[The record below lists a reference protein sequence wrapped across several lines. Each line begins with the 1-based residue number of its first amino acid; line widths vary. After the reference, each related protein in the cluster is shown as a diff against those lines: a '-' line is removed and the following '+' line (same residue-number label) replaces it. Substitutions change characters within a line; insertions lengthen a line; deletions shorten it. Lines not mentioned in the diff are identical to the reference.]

1 MIGKIIYLMPDDD
14 PPGVSD
20 RIEWANADRV
30 VLVFPAQPA
39 HPWREVDFAHIYH
52 AAQRMGCQVAV
63 VSPRAA
69 ERQMA
74 HDTGLL
80 SFHSTRQAVT
90 QHWLPNDDVDPVERQ
105 VPPRRFHPN
114 SLRRLFP
121 SRNYLR
127 IGLRVMGAI
136 LTLAVLAAAVL
147 TIVPTANVTLTA
159 SQQNISLIVP
169 VTLDTQSDKV
179 DVQTRTVP
187 ATRVDVVVEDVASVP
202 TTGAKDI
209 PSGKAKGTIVLYN
222 VLTSAYTVPKNS
234 VVRTTSAS
242 LAVRFVTLND
252 VEVPPGGQAQVAIEA
267 LDEGPSGNVPANQ
280 INLVEGVAGLAVK
293 AVNPSPTTGGGM
305 VTKHAVTLEDYSR
318 VRAVLMDK
326 LMQVALEKMNQDTEV
341 TRNGLYIVPNTFFI
355 ADVQDETYDR
365 FVTEQ
370 ADEVKLDMRI
380 QVAGYAVSPAD
391 LKSVAQSSLVDKV
404 STGYSLL
411 DTSIERG
418 DVAEEGTGN
427 RIELYMV
434 AHGVAGAKIDENQ
447 VKRLVRGKPISEAQ
461 SALLQEFS
469 LKGNPVISVE
479 PQWLFGFTNRLPYI
493 TLRIQTQVKRE

>member
-1 MIGKIIYLMPDDD
+1 MKGKIIYLTPDDD

-30 VLVFPAQPA
+30 VLVYPPKSA
-39 HPWREVDFAHIYH
+39 HSWREIDFAHVYH
-52 AAQRMGCQVAV
+52 AAQRLGCQVAV
-63 VSPRAA
+63 VSPHLA

-80 SFHSTRQAVT
+80 TFHSAQQAVS
-90 QHWLPNDDVDPVERQ
+90 QHWVPNDDVDPIERQ
-105 VPPRRFHPN
+105 VPPRRFRPN
-114 SLRRLFP
+114 SLRRFFP
-121 SRNYLR
+121 RRNYLI
-127 IGLRVMGAI
+127 IGLRVIGA
-136 LTLAVLAAAVL
+136 LVTVAVLAAAAL

-159 SQQNISLIVP
+159 SRQDINLIVP

-179 DVQTRTVP
+179 DLKARTVP
-187 ATRVDVVVEDVASVP
+187 ATRVDVVVEDVAGAP

-209 PSGKAKGTIVLYN
+209 PTGKARGTVVLYN
-222 VLTSAYTVPKNS
+222 VLSTAYTVPRNT

-242 LAVRFVTLND
+242 VAVRFVTAND
-252 VEVPPGGQAQVAIEA
+252 VEVPAGGQAQVGIEA

-280 INLVEGVAGLAVK
+280 VNMVEGVAGLAVK
-293 AVNPSPTTGGGM
+293 AINPAATAGGGID
-305 VTKHAVTLEDYSR
+305 TKRAVTLDDYTH

-326 LMQVALEKMNQDTEV
+326 LLQVALEKMQQDPEV
-341 TRNGLYIVPNTFFI
+341 KRNGLYVLPNTLFV
-355 ADVQDETYDR
+355 ADIQDETYDR

-370 ADEVKLDMRI
+370 ADEVKLDMRL

-391 LKSVAQSSLVDKV
+391 LKSVAQTILVDKV
-404 STGYSLL
+404 PTGFSLL
-411 DTSIERG
+411 DSSIERG
-418 DVAEEGTGN
+418 DVAEEGTGS
-427 RIELYMV
+427 RIEFFMV

-447 VKRLVRGKPISEAQ
+447 VKKLVRGRSISEAQ
-461 SALLQEFS
+461 SVLLQELS

-479 PQWLFGFTNRLPYI
+479 PTWLFNYTNRLPFI